1 MPETPASPLGFP
13 DSPLTRIMKQP
24 FLLGLFLPIQS
35 GGWSPSSLPRST
47 SWDFDY
53 NARLTQ
59 RAEALGFDL
68 AFGLAQWIGKGG
80 TGGAIRFREQS
91 LDPFITATSLATI
104 TKRIILISTIHVLY
118 GSWHPLYLAKFGA
131 TIDHISNGRWGLN
144 VVTGFV
150 PSEARMFGNE
160 QIGHDKR
167 YEMAAEFT
175 ELMKALWASPENLS
189 RDGQYFRLI
198 DAFVTPKPRFGRP
211 ILVNA
216 TGSPAGI
223 AYAARHSD
231 LVFVTSPGGGHV
243 DAAIAAL
250 PKHNAEIKAAA
261 TAVGREVRTIINPMI
276 ICRSTESEARDYYDA
291 IVGAADIEAI
301 EGFLGRRAS
310 GDAKGWKTDF
320 GAYRAVGGN
329 MQIVGSPAQVV
340 ERFSQ
345 LKQAGCDGVQL
356 TFFDFAADLEF
367 FGKEVLPL
375 MTQAGLRNSL

>member
-1 MPETPASPLGFP
+1 MPNEPASPLDFS
-13 DSPLTRIMKQP
+13 DSPLSQIMKQP

-91 LDPFITATSLATI
+91 LDPFITATSLAAI
-104 TKRIILISTIHVLY
+104 TKRIMLISTIHVLY

-131 TIDHISNGRWGLN
+131 TIDHVSGGRWGLN

-160 QIGHDKR
+160 QVAHDKR

-175 ELMKALWASPENLS
+175 ELMKALWASDENLS
-189 RDGQYFRLI
+189 RDGQYWRVM

-211 ILVNA
+211 LLVNA

-231 LVFVTSPGGGHV
+231 LVFITSPGGGHV

-250 PKHNAEIKAAA
+250 PKHNIEIKAAA
-261 TAVGREVRTIINPMI
+261 RALGREVKTIINPMI
-276 ICRSTESEARDYYDA
+276 ICRQTESEARAYYES
-291 IVGAADIEAI
+291 IVAAADVEAI
-301 EGFLGRRAS
+301 EGFIGRRAS
-310 GDAKGWKTDF
+310 GDAKGWKTDL

-340 ERFSQ
+340 ERFVQ
-345 LKQAGCDGVQL
+345 LKESGCDGVQL
-356 TFFDFAADLEF
+356 TFFDFAVDLEF
-367 FGKEVLPL
+367 FGSEVLPL
-375 MTQAGLRNSL
+375 LKQAGLRR

>member
-1 MPETPASPLGFP
+1 MTPSSPLDFA
-13 DSPLTRIMKQP
+13 DSPIARIMKQP
-24 FLLGLFLPIQS
+24 LLLGLFLPIQS

-53 NARLTQ
+53 NSRLTQ
-59 RAEALGFDL
+59 RAEELGFDL

-91 LDPFITATSLATI
+91 LDPFMTATSLATL
-104 TKRIILISTIHVLY
+104 TRRIILISTVHVLY
-118 GSWHPLYLAKFGA
+118 GPWHPLYLAKFGA

-150 PSEARMFGNE
+150 PSEARMFGDE
-160 QIGHDKR
+160 QLAHDKR

-175 ELMKALWASPENLS
+175 AMMKSLWASDENLTM
-189 RDGQYFRLI
+189 RGDYWRLI
-198 DAFVTPKPRFGRP
+198 EAFVTPKPRYGRP

-231 LVFVTSPGGGHV
+231 LVFITSPGGGHF
-243 DAAIAAL
+243 DAALAAL
-250 PKHNAEIKAAA
+250 PKHNAEIKAKAA
-261 TAVGREVRTIINPMI
+261 ELGRVVKTIINPMI
-276 ICRSTESEARDYYDA
+276 ICRATESEARSYYDA
-291 IVGAADIEAI
+291 IVADADVQAI
-301 EGFLGRRAS
+301 EGFIGRRAS
-310 GDAKGWKTDF
+310 GDAKGWKTDL

-340 ERFSQ
+340 ERFMQ

-367 FGKEVLPL
+367 FGREVVPL
-375 MTQAGLRNSL
+375 MHKAGLRI